1 MDWGVSPSAPDPKRD
16 LSKLTPEL
24 RAALVADLSRL
35 IDRARMLA
43 PDEVVILLHLLAY
56 AGFNADGQLV
66 VTELSSLWG
75 GKHSFLPA
83 AHLPPE
89 NARAAVKILRR
100 RGVLKDAEEGAAI
113 FDHRALEALVEAQE
127 KI

>member
-1 MDWGVSPSAPDPKRD
+1 MSGSAPEPRRD

-24 RAALVADLSRL
+24 RAALVAELTKL
-35 IDRARMLA
+35 IDRAHMLA

-56 AGFNADGQLV
+56 AGFNADGALV
-66 VTELSSLWG
+66 VMELSSLWG
-75 GKHSFLPA
+75 GAHSFIPA

-89 NARAAVKILRR
+89 RARAAVKILRR

-113 FDHRALEALVEAQE
+113 FDHAALQALVDAQSR
-127 KI
+127 

>member
-1 MDWGVSPSAPDPKRD
+1 MSGLGPDGKRD

-24 RAALVADLSRL
+24 RAALVAELSRL
-35 IDRARMLA
+35 LERATALA
-43 PDEVVILLHLLAY
+43 PDETVILLHLLAY
-56 AGFNADGQLV
+56 AGFNGDGSLV

-75 GKHSFLPA
+75 AKHSFIPA

-89 NARAAVKILRR
+89 RARAAVKILRR

-113 FDHRALEALVEAQE
+113 FDHRALQALVDSQE
-127 KI
+127 KK